1 MMLERKT
8 SRRLAVA
15 ETGRRLL
22 SKMSLLSI
30 NNERGSRLKKFSSTH
45 SETSSTSSSPDSEP
59 TLWEADREVVDILTA
74 RKPGII
80 PNMWTVDEDK
90 MLREA
95 VKVHGEKNWRVIA
108 KGIPHRTH
116 LQCLQRWKK
125 ALRPGLVKGHWTKEE
140 DEYLLKLMKE
150 SQIRNGKYNWA
161 DIASNIDGRNA
172 KQCRERWNLNLDPSI
187 NRSPWTDDED
197 ALLMKLHVSY
207 GGRWSLIAKGL
218 NGRTENAVKTR
229 YHSLQRKQIRLR
241 GWFQDED
248 ETLIQGVLMYGRQFG
263 LFSRLLPGRSRG
275 QLKKRF
281 AILEEKNPEL
291 KQKVEDI
298 ETRIKNGY
306 KPPPIHDLVTMAA
319 EKRKR
324 NTEMRNNMQFQQKHT
339 KQVHEPFVQPTNM
352 YNQQS
357 QYPVKMEKS
366 APYTTENYRRYTEES
381 ELNQVQRKSYESFP
395 YSVDNKPVFH
405 KAAPIKR
412 SQPWMSNDNETDIL
426 NDVFINDPA
435 GNVVTHSA
443 DNVITHSAEDNFYEV
458 DSSTYPMKSSN
469 QSTKTTGLRNSQ
481 MFLDKL
487 LNSIQVEE
495 YNTAETGSSNDEN
508 DNDYIDSG
516 YESPLSATD
525 SFPDVSEYHNYDNG
539 TEKVYN
545 QNNYHIN
552 NSQTDSTYENHA
564 TERDAYYDNRSYENI
579 YYQQHAQ
586 PQQVPL
592 F

>member
-1 MMLERKT
+1 
-8 SRRLAVA
+8 
-15 ETGRRLL
+15 
-22 SKMSLLSI
+22 
-30 NNERGSRLKKFSSTH
+30 
-45 SETSSTSSSPDSEP
+45 
-59 TLWEADREVVDILTA
+59 
-74 RKPGII
+74 
-80 PNMWTVDEDK
+80 
-90 MLREA
+90 
-95 VKVHGEKNWRVIA
+95 
-108 KGIPHRTH
+108 
-116 LQCLQRWKK
+116 
-125 ALRPGLVKGHWTKEE
+125 
-140 DEYLLKLMKE
+140 
-150 SQIRNGKYNWA
+150 
-161 DIASNIDGRNA
+161 
-172 KQCRERWNLNLDPSI
+172 
-187 NRSPWTDDED
+187 
-197 ALLMKLHVSY
+197 
-207 GGRWSLIAKGL
+207 
-218 NGRTENAVKTR
+218 
-229 YHSLQRKQIRLR
+229 
-241 GWFQDED
+241 
-248 ETLIQGVLMYGRQFG
+248 
-263 LFSRLLPGRSRG
+263 
-275 QLKKRF
+275 
-281 AILEEKNPEL
+281 
-291 KQKVEDI
+291 
-298 ETRIKNGY
+298 
-306 KPPPIHDLVTMAA
+306 
-319 EKRKR
+319 
-324 NTEMRNNMQFQQKHT
+324 
-339 KQVHEPFVQPTNM
+339 M

-435 GNVVTHSA
+435 VNVLTHSP

-525 SFPDVSEYHNYDNG
+525 SFPDVSEYHNYDDG

-545 QNNYHIN
+545 HNNYHIN

-564 TERDAYYDNRSYENI
+564 TEGDAYYDNRSYENV

-586 PQQVPL
+586 PQQVQ
-592 F
+592 